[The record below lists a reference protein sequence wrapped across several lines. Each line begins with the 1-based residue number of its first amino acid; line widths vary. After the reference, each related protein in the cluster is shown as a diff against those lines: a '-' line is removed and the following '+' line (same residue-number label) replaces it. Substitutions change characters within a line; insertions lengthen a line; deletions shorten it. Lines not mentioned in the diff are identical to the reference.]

1 MFEND
6 ERFKAV
12 ERARDQE
19 DLYESYIVELERKEK
34 EKAAEERKQN
44 IAEYRKFLESC
55 DFIKVNSQWRKVQD
69 RLEDD
74 ERCLRLEK
82 LDRLLIFQDYI
93 RDLEKEEEE
102 QKKIQK
108 NMLPTVLLQ
117 THWRDYCMKAKD
129 LSSYEAVASN
139 TSGSTP
145 KELFEDVAEE
155 LKKQYHKDK
164 ARIQDAMKL
173 GKVTLAS
180 TLTFEEFKVAI
191 LEDIGFPSISDIN
204 FKMQGKLNLDLP
216 LPHRQRRTS
225 LPRGPIKLAI
235 EKQTTRNYHS
245 NLRKLS
251 A

>member
-55 DFIKVNSQWRKVQD
+55 DFIKVSLVKGMCEQPVAESSRY

-108 NMLPTVLLQ
+108 V
-117 THWRDYCMKAKD
+117 
-129 LSSYEAVASN
+129 
-139 TSGSTP
+139 
-145 KELFEDVAEE
+145 
-155 LKKQYHKDK
+155 
-164 ARIQDAMKL
+164 
-173 GKVTLAS
+173 
-180 TLTFEEFKVAI
+180 
-191 LEDIGFPSISDIN
+191 
-204 FKMQGKLNLDLP
+204 
-216 LPHRQRRTS
+216 
-225 LPRGPIKLAI
+225 
-235 EKQTTRNYHS
+235 
-245 NLRKLS
+245 
-251 A
+251 